1 MAAALLAKAAV
12 TTAEEEEVSVED
24 GALLRMTLVAAEARA
39 EEAEARAEA
48 AVAAAAE
55 KEIVVARLQ
64 RRMQEALA
72 AVEAA
77 RRTAAE
83 VAAVEVAQLRGKLV
97 TVEARAVEAEAVAE
111 EAVAEAAARREARA
125 TYAGL
130 AAAAA
135 AQEGEVSARRPSFFS
150 KLLGCTAGVPNRGGM
165 YAATP
170 VRSPTGN
177 RSGAAE
183 QQSGVA
189 LGGTPPLA
197 EVLVED
203 RAALVGSTMRD
214 SSSVEESSEG
224 SRVV

>member
-1 MAAALLAKAAV
+1 MCSAARPAAE
-12 TTAEEEEVSVED
+12 TAAEAAEARAE
-24 GALLRMTLVAAEARA
+24 AAEARA
-39 EEAEARAEA
+39 EEAEA
-48 AVAAAAE
+48 AAAE
-55 KEIVVARLQ
+55 KEAVVARLQ

-72 AVEAA
+72 AAEAT
-77 RRTAAE
+77 RRTAEE
-83 VAAVEVAQLRGKLV
+83 VAAVEATQLRGKLA
-97 TVEARAVEAEAVAE
+97 TAEARAVEAEAA
-111 EAVAEAAARREARA
+111 AAEAAAAEAETAARHEARA

-135 AQEGEVSARRPSFFS
+135 AEEGEVSTRRPSFFS
-150 KLLGCTAGVPNRGGM
+150 KLLGCTAGVPNRGGV

-170 VRSPTGN
+170 ARSPTGN

-197 EVLVED
+197 EVLVE
-203 RAALVGSTMRD
+203 VGSTMRD